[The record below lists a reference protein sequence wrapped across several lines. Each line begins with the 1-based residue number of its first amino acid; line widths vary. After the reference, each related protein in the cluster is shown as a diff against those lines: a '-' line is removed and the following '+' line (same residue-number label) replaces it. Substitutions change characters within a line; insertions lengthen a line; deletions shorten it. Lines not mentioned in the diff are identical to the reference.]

1 MTIEKIY
8 AREVIDSRGN
18 PTIEV
23 EVTLKDGTIGKA
35 IVPSG
40 ASTGKNEALELRD
53 NDKTRYLGKGVLKAV
68 YNVNNIIGPAIRGM
82 NVENQLEIDKM
93 IIDLD
98 GTSFKKKL
106 GANSTLGVS
115 LAVAH
120 AAANYLKMPLYRYLG
135 GINAHILPSPLMNVI
150 NGGVHADSSIDFQE
164 YFIIP
169 VGFNTFKEALRGGI
183 ETFHHLKMILKEKGY
198 STSVGDEGGFAPRC
212 RNGNEEPLELIIEA
226 IKKAGYTP
234 GKHIFLGIDVA
245 SSEFYN
251 GDGTYSLN
259 KSKQGVKTSSQM
271 IDWYKEMCNK
281 YPIITIEDG
290 LGESDWEGWKELT
303 KALGNKIQLVGDDL
317 FVTNKEFLKKGIMK
331 GIANSILIKYNQI
344 GTLSETLET
353 ISLAKTNGY
362 TCIISHRSG
371 ETEDTTIADLSLAVN
386 SSQIKTGSASRTD
399 RIAKYNRL
407 LRIEEELGKN
417 ALFIGIRSF
426 KKYKFE
432 E

>member
-68 YNVNNIIGPAIRGM
+68 YNVNNIIGPAIKGM
-82 NVENQLEIDKM
+82 NVENQLEIDNM

-271 IDWYKEMCNK
+271 IGWYKEMCNK

-303 KALGNKIQLVGDDL
+303 KELGNKIQLVGDDI
-317 FVTNKEFLKKGIMK
+317 FVTNKEFLKKGIMN

-362 TCIISHRSG
+362 TCIISHR
-371 ETEDTTIADLSLAVN
+371 
-386 SSQIKTGSASRTD
+386 
-399 RIAKYNRL
+399 
-407 LRIEEELGKN
+407 
-417 ALFIGIRSF
+417 
-426 KKYKFE
+426 
-432 E
+432 